1 MTVRQHS
8 SECTQN
14 AFVTL
19 TARGQSFNM
28 RGRECQEDSPATS
41 IKVWNSSV
49 PNAAPAADKLAL
61 ESSVLGMSEIAFR
74 PAPVGLQDV
83 SKMARHVPS
92 HSGKPLERFVEG
104 PRLMCIP

>member
-1 MTVRQHS
+1 MPRRQPRNFHQS
-8 SECTQN
+8 LELFRSERRTGSRQ
-14 AFVTL
+14 
-19 TARGQSFNM
+19 
-28 RGRECQEDSPATS
+28 
-41 IKVWNSSV
+41 
-49 PNAAPAADKLAL
+49 LAL
-61 ESSVLGMSEIAFR
+61 ESSVLGISEIAFR